1 MIYDLEAGD
10 VGLLVIDVQQEYFK
24 AGGPAA
30 FPSAELIL
38 PNVNRLI
45 QSFRDAERTIIFVK
59 HMNRADGSDVG
70 RMGDFSDPDDQDAF
84 IEGSPE
90 VELHPELDFRPEDIV
105 VVKRRYS
112 SFLNT
117 DLESILR
124 TLGVNSLVI
133 TGLMTSFCC
142 ETTARDAHGRDYE
155 VLFVSDANEGPDLQ
169 DAAGNIVDHSMVLDN
184 TITALSAGFAEIVTT
199 DEVISRLG

>member
-1 MIYDLEAGD
+1 MIYDLAAGD
-10 VGLLVIDVQQEYFK
+10 VGLLVIDVQREYFK
-24 AGGPAA
+24 IDGPAA
-30 FPSAELIL
+30 FPSAALIL

-70 RMGDFSDPDDQDAF
+70 RMGDFSDPDEQDAF
-84 IEGSPE
+84 IEGTPE
-90 VELHPELDFRPEDIV
+90 VEFHDQLDVRPGDIV
-105 VVKRRYS
+105 VVKRRYNA
-112 SFLNT
+112 FLGT

-124 TLGVNSLVI
+124 TLGVNSVVI

-142 ETTARDAHGRDYE
+142 ETTAREAHGRDYE

-169 DAAGNIVDHSMVLDN
+169 DAEGNLVDHTAVLDN

-199 DEVISRLG
+199 DDVIARLS